1 MFDLIFGLGNI
12 LCVLAVCG
20 LPIGLINPIFLK
32 QKSRADVFKVLGSL
46 FLLGFVMGAVGQYCG
61 SPQLYPTNPSSDL
74 W

>member
-12 LCVLAVCG
+12 RVLAVCG

-46 FLLGFVMGAVGQYCG
+46 FLLGFVMVAVGQYYG
-61 SPQLYPTNPSSDL
+61 SPQL
-74 W
+74 

>member
-46 FLLGFVMGAVGQYCG
+46 FLLGFGMVAVGQYYG
-61 SPQLYPTNPSSDL
+61 SPQL
-74 W
+74 